1 MAALNVPIFEAR
13 RAQQSLEEVFMDRTV
28 QGSL

>member
-1 MAALNVPIFEAR
+1 VPIFEAR
-13 RAQQSLEEVFMDRTV
+13 RAQQSLEEVFMDLTV